1 MKLAVLTLLAVTT
14 LLASGCG
21 DTGERVPVDR
31 VPADRA
37 PAADDQPTDDPPTD
51 GPEAPEAPES

>member
-21 DTGERVPVDR
+21 DNTPGSSGRIPV
-31 VPADRA
+31 DRA
-37 PAADDQPTDDPPTD
+37 PAGDDEAAPEDPPAD
-51 GPEAPEAPES
+51 APEAPEAPET